1 MFGRKKNTSN
11 NDSSES
17 SLELDL
23 LASEPA
29 TPFRTNERIRKDK
42 GISALQVGSK
52 KANQAFVWVF
62 RLVGISI
69 VGLMVFMCLL
79 AMSAR
84 HDARQAM
91 AESQALKTNAFSVR
105 YQDLGAKVIAAYF
118 SGSQP
123 VVNMLETAKWDEAK
137 SQPIHGEVT
146 GLTLINGYDSK
157 TTIPQEDL
165 DKIGDFFI
173 QPFEEHLTYIGVL
186 GGRQYKFSL
195 SLLVPS
201 AATTDSRPYLMAPPM
216 IEPAGSVVAVGAS
229 TGAPGDSRFTKVEYN
244 EGVAKTLLTWA
255 TAYAENDRDTL
266 KRISGTTQNNVTYP
280 GLGNFKLIG
289 APTVDWSYALVD
301 KPELSVA
308 QVSFKLSANDVHGT
322 KASDKL
328 LIPQV
333 VNVLITDISGD
344 GHVAAWGPA
353 GSWPTLS
360 NDRNIIV
367 GEAGDTPEESETSTV
382 TATPSDGV
390 IPGAPTIVPTKQV
403 TVTAT
408 QTSAVKSENKP
419 KPKATEKKAPAK
431 PKSSDTPKP

>member
-11 NDSSES
+11 SDTSES

-69 VGLMVFMCLL
+69 VGLMVFMSLL

-229 TGAPGDSRFTKVEYN
+229 TGEPGGSRFTKVEYN
-244 EGVAKTLLTWA
+244 EGVAKTLLAWA

-308 QVSFKLSANDVHGT
+308 QVSFKLSANDVHGA

-367 GEAGDTPEESETSTV
+367 GEAGDTPEASETSTE
-382 TATPSDGV
+382 TATPSNGV

-408 QTSAVKSENKP
+408 QTSTVKSDNKP

-431 PKSSDTPKP
+431 PKSSDTPQP